1 MANFQVK
8 KLLWPIFSHIIECHK
23 AQGTVSKGPKSI
35 LTITVEP
42 MRALS

>member
-1 MANFQVK
+1 MK
-8 KLLWPIFSHIIECHK
+8 KIFWPIFSRIIECNK

-42 MRALS
+42 MRAFS